1 MRRSI
6 VSAAAV
12 AGSLVL
18 GAGVLATSSE
28 AKTAKELNICWN
40 NQTQNGAIDLEVVAD
55 GPSYKTATLDSGDCM
70 AWDVRAGQYQF
81 TVEDVQEFLDA
92 INADSTCPGVNSA
105 PYFRVTI
112 KRMKESYKAFNP
124 VAFANGSITTNVKK
138 DRRTSVTAF
147 LKCQAV

>member
-6 VSAAAV
+6 VSAVAV
-12 AGSLVL
+12 AGSLTL
-18 GAGVLATSSE
+18 GAGALAVSSE

-40 NQTQNGAIDLEVVAD
+40 NQSANGAIDLEVVAD
-55 GPSYKTATLDSGDCM
+55 GPSYKTASLDHGDCM

-92 INADSTCPGVNSA
+92 INADAACPG
-105 PYFRVTI
+105 PLTPDFRVTI
-112 KRMKESYKAFNP
+112 KRMKDTYKAFNP

-138 DRRTSVTAF
+138 DRRTSVTAY
-147 LKCQAV
+147 LGCK